1 MNMRLRLSP
10 SSSKLVQRGAAAIEL
25 ALLTL
30 PLAGLSFGI
39 TEFGRA
45 LHQYNTVAKTVRDAA
60 RYQSTVAPGNIP
72 PATTLPGLCLALSG
86 STANSGGACS
96 GTALLP
102 GLTLAMITVCDRVLC
117 PGTHNQQPPT
127 PGTLGKVN
135 LVTVTVTGYPFTSMV
150 PFAMPSIAFGPIS
163 ATMVQPL

>member
-1 MNMRLRLSP
+1 MTMHLRLSTLP
-10 SSSKLVQRGAAAIEL
+10 SKLAQRGAAAIEL

-30 PLAGLSFGI
+30 PLAGLTFGI

-60 RYQSTVAPGNIP
+60 RYQSTVAPGNTA
-72 PATTLPGLCLALSG
+72 PATTLPGRCLALTGNAATSGSNCSG
-86 STANSGGACS
+86 ST
-96 GTALLP
+96 LLP

-117 PGTHNQQPPT
+117 PGTHNQQPTTVGP
-127 PGTLGKVN
+127 VN

>member
-1 MNMRLRLSP
+1 MTMRLHLSLSP
-10 SSSKLVQRGAAAIEL
+10 AKLAQRGAAAIEL

-30 PLAGLSFGI
+30 PLAGLTFGI

-45 LHQYNTVAKTVRDAA
+45 LHQYNTVAKNVRDAA
-60 RYQSTVAPGNIP
+60 RYQSTVAPGNTA
-72 PATTLPGLCLALSG
+72 PATTLPGRCLALSG
-86 STANSGGACS
+86 SSGSSGGVCS

-117 PGTHNQQPPT
+117 AGTHNQQPT
-127 PGTLGKVN
+127 TLGPVN
-135 LVTVTVTGYPFTSMV
+135 LVTVTITGYPFTSMV
-150 PFAMPSIAFGPIS
+150 PFAMPSIAFGSIS

>member
-1 MNMRLRLSP
+1 MNMRQRLSP
-10 SSSKLVQRGAAAIEL
+10 SPGKLAQRGAAAIEL

-45 LHQYNTVAKTVRDAA
+45 LHQYNTVAKNVRDAA
-60 RYQSTVAPGNIP
+60 RYQSTVAPGNTA
-72 PATTLPGLCLALSG
+72 PATTLPGRCMALSG

-102 GLTLAMITVCDRVLC
+102 GLTLGMITVCDRVLC
-117 PGTHNQQPPT
+117 AGTHNVQPT
-127 PGTLGKVN
+127 ALGVVN

>member
-10 SSSKLVQRGAAAIEL
+10 SPGKLAQRGAAAIEL

-45 LHQYNTVAKTVRDAA
+45 LHQYNTVAKNVRDAA
-60 RYQSTVAPGNIP
+60 RYQSTVAPGITA
-72 PATTLPGLCLALSG
+72 PATTLPGRCLALSG
-86 STANSGGACS
+86 STANSGGVCS

-102 GLTLAMITVCDRVLC
+102 GLTLGMITVCDRVLC
-117 PGTHNQQPPT
+117 PVTHNVQPT
-127 PGTLGKVN
+127 ALGVVN

>member
-10 SSSKLVQRGAAAIEL
+10 SPGKLAQRGAAAIEL

-45 LHQYNTVAKTVRDAA
+45 LHQYNTVAKNVRDAA
-60 RYQSTVAPGNIP
+60 RYQSTVAPGNTA
-72 PATTLPGLCLALSG
+72 PATTLPGRCMALSG

-102 GLTLAMITVCDRVLC
+102 GLTLGMITVCDRVLC
-117 PGTHNQQPPT
+117 PGTHNVQPT
-127 PGTLGKVN
+127 ALGVVN

>member
-10 SSSKLVQRGAAAIEL
+10 SPSKLAQRGAAAIEL

-30 PLAGLSFGI
+30 PLAGLTFGI

-45 LHQYNTVAKTVRDAA
+45 LHQYNTVAKNVRDAA
-60 RYQSTVAPGNIP
+60 RYQSTVAPGNTA
-72 PATTLPGLCLALSG
+72 PATTLPGRCLALSG
-86 STANSGGACS
+86 SSANSSGVCS
-96 GTALLP
+96 GAALLP
-102 GLTLAMITVCDRVLC
+102 GLTLSMITVCDRVLC
-117 PGTHNQQPPT
+117 PATHNVQPT
-127 PGTLGKVN
+127 TLGVVN

>member
-1 MNMRLRLSP
+1 MSMRRA
-10 SSSKLVQRGAAAIEL
+10 SSKFLQRGAAAIEL

-45 LHQYNTVAKTVRDAA
+45 LHQYNTIAKTVRDAA
-60 RYQSTVAPGNIP
+60 RYQSTVAPGNTA
-72 PATTLPGLCLALSG
+72 PATTLPGQCLALSG
-86 STANSGGACS
+86 STINGGGSCS
-96 GTALLP
+96 ATALLP
-102 GLTLAMITVCDRVLC
+102 GLTLAMISVCDRVLC
-117 PGTHNQQPPT
+117 PATHNVQPT
-127 PGTLGKVN
+127 TLGVVN

-150 PFAMPSIAFGPIS
+150 PFAMPSVVFGPIS

>member
-1 MNMRLRLSP
+1 MSLSP
-10 SSSKLVQRGAAAIEL
+10 AKLVQRGAAAIEL

-30 PLAGLSFGI
+30 PLAGLAFGI

-45 LHQYNTVAKTVRDAA
+45 LHQYNTVAKNVRDAA
-60 RYQSTVAPGNIP
+60 RYQSTVAPGNTA
-72 PATTLPGLCLALSG
+72 PATTLPGRCLALSG
-86 STANSGGACS
+86 SSAISGGGVCT
-96 GTALLP
+96 GTTLLP

-117 PGTHNQQPPT
+117 AVTHNQQPT
-127 PGTLGKVN
+127 TLGPVN
-135 LVTVTVTGYPFTSMV
+135 LVTVTITGYPFTSMV